1 MEEPKP
7 RVYVGVKWGMDNPT
21 VMLAAEYTPAPKD
34 HLHIFREL
42 YEESFYFDD
51 LLPIAK
57 AWAQELN
64 IRKFYCDPKEP
75 EFIKLMR
82 RQRLW
87 AVAAP
92 EELGLARNLLGKRVV
107 IQGKS
112 LKELI
117 DRLGRNPNEVE
128 RMDVP
133 GGISISREC
142 PKTIP
147 EFMKYRMPERDPRR
161 SFRDKPLDMDNYGI
175 GALHFLIL
183 GLATEVTVRVRWL

>member
-75 EFIKLMR
+75 EFIKRMR

-92 EELGLARNLLGKRVV
+92 EELGLARNLLGKRLGNLQARHPGRDHHFPGVSQDDSRIYEIPDAGAGPPPAIPGQTPGHGQLRDRRPAFPDPGVGDRSYTKGPVAV
-107 IQGKS
+107 IAGQAVSG
-112 LKELI
+112 
-117 DRLGRNPNEVE
+117 EVYL
-128 RMDVP
+128 RRVP
-133 GGISISREC
+133 
-142 PKTIP
+142 T
-147 EFMKYRMPERDPRR
+147 
-161 SFRDKPLDMDNYGI
+161 
-175 GALHFLIL
+175 
-183 GLATEVTVRVRWL
+183 

>member
-75 EFIKLMR
+75 EFIKRMR

-92 EELGLARNLLGKRVV
+92 EELGLARNLLGKRLGNYK
-107 IQGKS
+107 QG
-112 LKELI
+112 I
-117 DRLGRNPNEVE
+117 
-128 RMDVP
+128 P
-133 GGISISREC
+133 GGITISREC

-161 SFRDKPLDMDNYGI
+161 PFRDKPLDMDNYGI

-183 GLATEVTVRVRWL
+183 GLATEVTPRVRWL

>member
-1 MEEPKP
+1 VEEPKP

-161 SFRDKPLDMDNYGI
+161 PFRDKPLDMDNYGI

-183 GLATEVTVRVRWL
+183 GLATEVTPRVRWL

>member
-1 MEEPKP
+1 MWKNLKP

-42 YEESFYFDD
+42 YEEQFLFDD

-57 AWAQELN
+57 AWAAELN

-75 EFIKLMR
+75 EFIKRMR

-92 EELGLARNLLGKRVV
+92 EELALARNLLGKR
-107 IQGKS
+107 
-112 LKELI
+112 
-117 DRLGRNPNEVE
+117 LGNQAKGATRASRSPF
-128 RMDVP
+128 P
-133 GGISISREC
+133 G
-142 PKTIP
+142 TA
-147 EFMKYRMPERDPRR
+147 PRR
-161 SFRDKPLDMDNYGI
+161 CPNFSNTGCRSGTPAGHSGTNPWTWTITGSAPCI
-175 GALHFLIL
+175 S
-183 GLATEVTVRVRWL
+183 